1 MQEIEINKIKCYI
14 RIQKIDIF
22 SIKSATCL
30 FGKGIEKMKNKSYTV
45 FLCFF
50 LFSILILNDCS
61 KRKEKELLN
70 DAEKQNTLGISA
82 LQLNDLEKAEKHF
95 KEAHRLNPK
104 DPNYANNVGVTLIPR
119 DRFEQAIIYF
129 SKSVE
134 IDPNFQR
141 GYFNLGVAY
150 QNLQKDTEALH
161 YYEKAAAIP
170 AAMPEIYFNLGIINT
185 RLNRK
190 AEAKKNY
197 EIFIQKAPPQFG
209 QQIKDAYLKIKELGI

>member
-1 MQEIEINKIKCYI
+1 MKRLTFFPLNQL
-14 RIQKIDIF
+14 
-22 SIKSATCL
+22 SVL
-30 FGKGIEKMKNKSYTV
+30 FRKGIEKMKNKSYVV

-50 LFSILILNDCS
+50 LFSILMLNDCS
-61 KRKEKELLN
+61 KQKEKELLN
-70 DAEKQNTLGISA
+70 DAEKQNTLGIGA

-104 DPNYANNVGVTLIPR
+104 DPNYANNIGVTLITR
-119 DRFEQAIIYF
+119 NRFEQAIIYF

-150 QNLQKDTEALH
+150 QNLQKDTEALR

-197 EIFIQKAPPQFG
+197 EIFIKKAPPQFG
-209 QQIKDAYLKIKELGI
+209 QQIKDAYLKIKELGV